1 MTGPDGP
8 LIAVVDYGVG
18 NRRSVEKALLRVG
31 ANAQITADATLLRAA
46 DGLVIPGVG
55 AFPAAARRLA
65 ETGLDQLIREIAA
78 VGTPILGACLGMQ
91 LLFDH
96 SDEHGGA
103 AGLRLIAGEVRAL
116 QAPDRKLPHIG
127 WSEVRWQGESPLS
140 AGLPDPSAFYH
151 VHSYAAWPASEQDVI
166 GWSDYGQRY
175 ASVVGSGNI
184 FGVQFH
190 PEKSSSAGLALLANF
205 VRICELHAQ

>member
-1 MTGPDGP
+1 MTGPPGP

-31 ANAQITADATLLRAA
+31 ANAQITADATLLQAA

-55 AFPAAARRLA
+55 AFPAAVRRLA
-65 ETGLDQLIREIAA
+65 ESGIDQLIQEIAA
-78 VGTPILGACLGMQ
+78 GGTPILGACLGMQ

-96 SDEHGGA
+96 SDEHSGA
-103 AGLRLIAGEVRAL
+103 AGLGLIAGEVRAL

-140 AGLPDPSAFYH
+140 AGMPDPSAFYH
-151 VHSYAAWPASEQDVI
+151 VHSYAAWPTSEQDVI
-166 GWSDYGQRY
+166 GWTDYGQRY
-175 ASVVGSGNI
+175 ASVIGSGNI

>member
-1 MTGPDGP
+1 MTGPAGP

-31 ANAQITADATLLRAA
+31 ANAQITGDATLLRAA

-65 ETGLDQLIREIAA
+65 EGGLDQLIREIAA

-103 AGLRLIAGEVRAL
+103 AGLGLIAGEVRAL

-127 WSEVRWQGESPLS
+127 WSEVRWQGESTLS
-140 AGLPDPSAFYH
+140 AGMPNPSAFYH
-151 VHSYAAWPASEQDVI
+151 VHSYAAWPASGQDVI

-190 PEKSSSAGLALLANF
+190 PEKSSSAGLSLLANF
-205 VRICELHAQ
+205 VRICELDGQ